1 MKRRHRSATGPA
13 AGRISNARSLSG
25 VLTRRRFLTVSFG
38 AAGLVAVA
46 ACGSSSK
53 RGTRSGSGPE
63 DLSARFARYEAA
75 DEPNGDLSKVVW
87 PAFVTEAG
95 VEVKGL
101 YEFQVVNGQVMR
113 YMPCFCGCGQDAGHR
128 NNRDC
133 YIKQVNSD
141 GSVVFDN
148 MAPT

>member
-1 MKRRHRSATGPA
+1 MNRRHRSPENGSA
-13 AGRISNARSLSG
+13 RWSNTTSNVNG
-25 VLTRRRFLTVSFG
+25 VLTRRRFLAVGFGSVGLIAVS
-38 AAGLVAVA
+38 ACSSNSKPSAGS
-46 ACGSSSK
+46 GSS
-53 RGTRSGSGPE
+53 PE
-63 DLSARFARYEAA
+63 DLSTRFARYQAA

-95 VEVKGL
+95 AEVKGL

-133 YIKQVNSD
+133 YIKQVDAD
-141 GSVVFDN
+141 GSVVFDS